1 MPVKEQSHLQD
12 EAAVPEGGMTM
23 RFLNRVEA
31 GRQLAKRLRAY
42 AKEKDV
48 IVLGIPRGGVPVAFE
63 VSAELGAPL
72 DIFVVR
78 KLGVPWQPELAFGA
92 IASGGVRVLDEE
104 VVESAGISHLEIERV
119 AAREELELQR
129 REKIYRGGRPA
140 LALEGKTVIL
150 VDDGIATGAST
161 RAAITAL
168 RQMNPGRIVLA
179 APVAPGPTY
188 RRLRSEVD
196 DFVCV
201 DTPET
206 FYAIGEFY
214 EDFSQVSDEEV
225 MELLQPVNKRR
236 PHTQT
241 ATDCD
246 VAKEVHS

>member
-1 MPVKEQSHLQD
+1 
-12 EAAVPEGGMTM
+12 M
-23 RFLNRVEA
+23 RFLNRVDA
-31 GRQLAKRLRAY
+31 GRQLAERLKAY
-42 AKEKDV
+42 AKERNV
-48 IVLGIPRGGVPVAFE
+48 IVLGIPRGGVPVAYE
-63 VSAELGAPL
+63 VASELAAPL
-72 DIFVVR
+72 DVFVVR

-92 IASGGVRVLDEE
+92 IASGEVRILDDE

-119 AAREELELQR
+119 AAREEIELQR
-129 REKIYRGGRPA
+129 REKMYRGGRPA

-168 RQMNPGRIVLA
+168 RQLGPRRIVLA

-188 RRLRSEVD
+188 RRLRGEVD

-201 DTPET
+201 HTPET

-214 EDFSQVSDEEV
+214 DDFSQVSDEEV
-225 MELLQPVNKRR
+225 MELLRPVNKRR
-236 PHTQT
+236 AHT
-241 ATDCD
+241 AAETDCD

>member
-1 MPVKEQSHLQD
+1 
-12 EAAVPEGGMTM
+12 M
-23 RFLNRVEA
+23 RFLNRVDA
-31 GRQLAKRLRAY
+31 GRQLAKRLRSY
-42 AKEKDV
+42 AKQKNV
-48 IVLGIPRGGVPVAFE
+48 IVLGIPRGGVPVAYE
-63 VSAELGAPL
+63 VASELEAPL
-72 DIFVVR
+72 DVFVVR

-92 IASGGVRVLDEE
+92 IASGGVCILDDE
-104 VVESAGISHLEIERV
+104 VVESAGISHLEVERV
-119 AAREELELQR
+119 AAREEIELQR

-140 LALEGKTVIL
+140 LALEGKAVIL

-168 RQMNPGRIVLA
+168 RQLHPCRIVLA

-201 DTPET
+201 HTPET

-214 EDFSQVSDEEV
+214 DDFSQVSDEEV
-225 MELLQPVNKRR
+225 MELLRPVNKHRA
-236 PHTQT
+236 HTT
-241 ATDCD
+241 AETDCD